1 MDNSREIA
9 ATIVGAIVGGAVG
22 YLFFTERGR
31 SMRRQMEPALDDF
44 ARELM
49 SFRATVQKAVGVA
62 SEGWKLLND
71 TLGEAGP
78 QTPRYPSGQTAPF

>member
-1 MDNSREIA
+1 MDNSRAIA
-9 ATIVGAIVGGAVG
+9 ATIFGAIIGGAAG
-22 YLFFTERGR
+22 YLFFTEEGR
-31 SMRRQMEPALDDF
+31 RVRRQIEPALDDF

-49 SFRATVQKAVGVA
+49 SFRATLQKATGVA

-78 QTPRYPSGQTAPF
+78 QTPRYPGGQTAPF

>member
-1 MDNSREIA
+1 MDNRTIA
-9 ATIVGAIVGGAVG
+9 ATMVGAIIGGAVG

-31 SMRRQMEPALDDF
+31 IVRRQIEPAIDDF
-44 ARELM
+44 TRELV
-49 SFRATVQKAVGVA
+49 SFRATVQKAAGVA

-78 QTPRYPSGQTAPF
+78 QTPRYPSGQTSPF